1 MYNRCGR
8 SALITLASSA
18 FWHGFYPGYYL
29 FFVTFSFVT
38 QLARAAR
45 RTLRPWCVAPAA
57 NKLAYD
63 LVTMLSTSVL
73 RDYLAMS
80 FAVLRLDVSLRVWS
94 ANYFY
99 GHVGMAVAWAFVAVV
114 PKKRSKVH

>member
-1 MYNRCGR
+1 
-8 SALITLASSA
+8 
-18 FWHGFYPGYYL
+18 
-29 FFVTFSFVT
+29 
-38 QLARAAR
+38 
-45 RTLRPWCVAPAA
+45 
-57 NKLAYD
+57 
-63 LVTMLSTSVL
+63 MLSTSVL